1 MRDATARWPVDCY
14 VPSHNV
20 NDSVDSQKLLL
31 RGEVI
36 EVSLKEGRRTL
47 TVALEPH
54 SLHASTGVPEDTH
67 LGDHVRVE
75 AEIRVVN
82 VAPELPPAVREPG
95 RRPA

>member
-1 MRDATARWPVDCY
+1 VHDTAE
-14 VPSHNV
+14 
-20 NDSVDSQKLLL
+20 SQTLLL

-36 EVSLKEGRRTL
+36 EVSQRGGRRTL

-54 SLHASTGVPEDTH
+54 SLLASNGVPEDTH

-82 VAPELPPAVREPG
+82 VSPELPPD
-95 RRPA
+95 RRAAGWRLTRNVEEER

>member
-1 MRDATARWPVDCY
+1 VHE
-14 VPSHNV
+14 PS
-20 NDSVDSQKLLL
+20 DTQTLLL

-36 EVSLKEGRRTL
+36 EVSQRSGRRFL

-54 SLHASTGVPEDTH
+54 SLVASNGVPEDTH

-82 VAPELPPAVREPG
+82 VAPELPPDRRAVGWRLG
-95 RRPA
+95 RKVEEES